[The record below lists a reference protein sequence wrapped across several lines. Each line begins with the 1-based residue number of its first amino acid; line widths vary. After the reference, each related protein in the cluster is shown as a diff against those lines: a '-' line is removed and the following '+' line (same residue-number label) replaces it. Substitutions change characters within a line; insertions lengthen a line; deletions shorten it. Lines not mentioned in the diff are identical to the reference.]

1 MDILVERIVDT
12 ILYNNCRYVEIDVE
26 EFGRG
31 AKTDFSCFKI
41 LVRSFDQGFELETLR
56 LMIEEIITFSITNLK
71 FISYHFESNTR
82 YEYSNT
88 LILSQQISKS
98 KDLGTS
104 ISFEFTSTSSFPL
117 FLHSLISNPKYSS
130 QFSTNLRFKSSFQDL
145 SQLNLCNCQIYE
157 PDYMSMIT
165 ESIQSI
171 ISQSPRLQHALT
183 TL

>member
-1 MDILVERIVDT
+1 MERIVDT

-56 LMIEEIITFSITNLK
+56 LMIEEIITFSIT
-71 FISYHFESNTR
+71 NTR